1 MKLGVNM
8 EREIKAGMK
17 VRHFKGFISE
27 IIAVAMHTETEE
39 ELVIYKHIDEEQ
51 VYARPLSMFNS
62 LVDKKKYPNVTQKYR
77 FEIIGG

>member
-1 MKLGVNM
+1 M

-27 IIAVAMHTETEE
+27 VIAVAMHTETEE
-39 ELVIYKHIDEEQ
+39 KLVIYKHINEEQ
-51 VYARPLSMFNS
+51 IYARPLSMFNS
-62 LVDKKKYPNVTQKYR
+62 LVDKEKYPNVTQKYR

>member
-62 LVDKKKYPNVTQKYR
+62 LVDKEKYPNVTQKYR

>member
-1 MKLGVNM
+1 M

-27 IIAVAMHTETEE
+27 VIAVAMHTETEE
-39 ELVIYKHIDEEQ
+39 KLVIYKHINEEQ

-62 LVDKKKYPNVTQKYR
+62 FVDREKYPDVKQKYR
-77 FEIIGG
+77 FEIIEG

>member
-1 MKLGVNM
+1 M

-62 LVDKKKYPNVTQKYR
+62 LMDKEKYPNVTQKYR

>member
-1 MKLGVNM
+1 M

-62 LVDKKKYPNVTQKYR
+62 LVDKEKYPNVTQKYR